1 MEKNRENDEITIDLS
16 ELFMVLWSKAH
27 IILLAGIVMALL
39 AFVGTKL
46 LITPMYTSE
55 TKMYVLSKQDSSAS
69 VTYSDLQ
76 TGSQLTKDYMELVKT
91 RPVLEQVI
99 SKLGLKE
106 EPEELAKRISVNTA
120 TETRIMSILVEDKDP
135 TQAKKIA
142 NELREAVGVQITEIM
157 DADSVNT
164 VEEASLPLNPSSPST
179 MKNTAIGGI
188 LGILIAVGVIVL
200 IFVLDDTIKTP
211 EDVEHYLGL
220 NVLSS
225 LPIKEGTVSTKKK
238 VMSRMKHGKTGS
250 HTRVR

>member
-16 ELFMVLWSKAH
+16 ELFMALWSKAH

-55 TKMYVLSKQDSSAS
+55 TKMYVLSKQDNSAS

-99 SKLGLKE
+99 SGLKLKE
-106 EPEELAKRISVNTA
+106 EPEELAKRITVNTA

-142 NELREAVGVQITEIM
+142 NALREAVGVQITAIM

-164 VEEASLPLNPSSPST
+164 VEEASLPLQPSSPST

-211 EDVEHYLGL
+211 EDVEYYLGL

-238 VMSRMKHGKTGS
+238 AMTRMNHGKAGS
-250 HTRVR
+250 HTRGR